1 MSDVF
6 QRPGIFSWWELMP
19 PDVDGRSHC
28 AGREEASW

>member
-6 QRPGIFSWWELMP
+6 QRYSVFSWWDLMP

-28 AGREEASW
+28 AGREEAS